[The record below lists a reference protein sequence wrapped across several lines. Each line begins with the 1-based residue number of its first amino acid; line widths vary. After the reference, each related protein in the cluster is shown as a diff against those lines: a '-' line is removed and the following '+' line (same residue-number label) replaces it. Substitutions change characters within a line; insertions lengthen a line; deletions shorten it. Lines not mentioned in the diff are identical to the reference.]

1 MTYTNLG
8 NVVYYIIYNIYLL
21 YVYIYIYIYIV
32 LYMSIIFTG
41 PVHTDREGLIKNS
54 VCGPRT
60 KNIESRL
67 RILPAGLLCWLRL

>member
-1 MTYTNLG
+1 MTCTNLG
-8 NVVYYIIYNIYLL
+8 NVVYYIIYNISI
-21 YVYIYIYIYIV
+21 IYIYIYIV

-67 RILPAGLLCWLRL
+67 